1 MIESRR
7 GEEEAVDGLSL
18 KATFLRSF
26 DVAPSAFA
34 AAPEPGR
41 VIKIHILI
49 KTCKDFSEST
59 CMK

>member
-26 DVAPSAFA
+26 DVAQSAFA
-34 AAPEPGR
+34 AAPETER
-41 VIKIHILI
+41 ALKMNIWVKM
-49 KTCKDFSEST
+49 CSDFSP